1 MARTGR
7 PKADLVLTDDERE
20 QLVRWARRRKSSQA
34 LALRSRIVLE
44 CATGDANTVVAERL
58 GVSRPTVGKWR
69 SRFLEHRLD
78 GLVDDP
84 RPGRPATVTAEQVED
99 VVVATLESTPE
110 NATHWSRAKMAE
122 RTGLSASTIG
132 RVWKA
137 FGLKPHRTD
146 GFKLSNDPL
155 FVEKVYD
162 IVGLYLDPP
171 ESAVVLSVDEK
182 SQVQALS
189 RSQPAFPM
197 MPGMPEKRTHD
208 YFRHGTT
215 SLFAAMNVEDG
226 TVIAS
231 THRRHRATEFKKFL
245 AKIDQNVPEHLD
257 IHVVC
262 DNYGTHKHPT
272 VKTWLEKHPR
282 FHMHFTPTYS
292 SWINQVERLF
302 AEVTRDLLQRS
313 DHRSVQAL
321 EKVGCNRISVG
332 LEHGNEEFRQKIVG
346 KGFSNQRIIDA
357 FKILD
362 RYTIPVSINNIIG
375 FPGETD
381 KDFEDTMK
389 LINDIGFDMSF
400 SFVYSARPGTPASDL
415 PDDTPMEVKKQRL
428 SILQDRLNQNV
439 MDISRK
445 MVGST
450 QRILVT
456 GLSKK
461 DPGEYAGRTENN
473 RIVNFRHENP
483 EVVGHFIDVEIVEA
497 YPNSLRGVPVSSELY

>member
-1 MARTGR
+1 MGR
-7 PKADLVLTDDERE
+7 PKVDLVLTDDERE

-69 SRFLEHRLD
+69 SRFFEHRLD

-99 VVVATLESTPE
+99 VVVATLESTPA
-110 NATHWSRAKMAE
+110 NATHWSRSKMAE
-122 RTGLSASTIG
+122 RTGLSKSTIG

-146 GFKLSNDPL
+146 GFELSNDPL

-171 ESAVVLSVDEK
+171 ECAVVLSVDEK

-262 DNYGTHKHPT
+262 DNYATHKHPT

-321 EKVGCNRISVG
+321 EK
-332 LEHGNEEFRQKIVG
+332 
-346 KGFSNQRIIDA
+346 
-357 FKILD
+357 
-362 RYTIPVSINNIIG
+362 
-375 FPGETD
+375 
-381 KDFEDTMK
+381 
-389 LINDIGFDMSF
+389 
-400 SFVYSARPGTPASDL
+400 DL
-415 PDDTPMEVKKQRL
+415 RAWITAW
-428 SILQDRLNQNV
+428 N
-439 MDISRK
+439 
-445 MVGST
+445 
-450 QRILVT
+450 
-456 GLSKK
+456 
-461 DPGEYAGRTENN
+461 
-473 RIVNFRHENP
+473 ENP
-483 EVVGHFIDVEIVEA
+483 KPFIWTKTADQALESLGRLLQRTNGAGH
-497 YPNSLRGVPVSSELY
+497 